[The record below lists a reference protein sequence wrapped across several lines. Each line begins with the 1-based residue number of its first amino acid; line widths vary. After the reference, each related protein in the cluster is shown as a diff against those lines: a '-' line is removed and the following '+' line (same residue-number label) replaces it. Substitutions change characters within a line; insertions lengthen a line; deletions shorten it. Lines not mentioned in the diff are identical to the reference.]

1 MATHRFSR
9 LWQLILLMF
18 LAATLSTGCKGC
30 RDGDSKLLDADA
42 EDPWQSTLDLLS
54 DHVPADA
61 SNAIFIVDFTT
72 ALASYPGF
80 RTRVSA
86 YLKDFASIEAD
97 LRNTLGVDPANP
109 ANLAELGV
117 DPTGGAVCAKLKG
130 QPLCGVTLSDP
141 ASFRSHVVAVM
152 QGQPFNLRAPVV
164 ETELPSGGQL
174 LRFASEEGS
183 AAKAAVVLTEKLG
196 FVILQP
202 RAEDIEGIAATLE
215 TPHNTPLRTRPAFQ
229 KLLEH
234 TERSAILGWLS
245 PDSII
250 ELGGEFFDFDFE
262 TELPQKDL
270 SQGALVGIKLHAD
283 AIDGWFSVLIDEE
296 NDKINTLLKRS
307 EEHPAADFSKLVD
320 DEAYALLRIR
330 IDPDEIQATLRDT
343 FDNKDVEEVSA
354 RIQEML
360 GSETIEDAIFEAL
373 GTDMIVMATRAR
385 LLTLAGL
392 ARGSNVTASA
402 LGNGLGL
409 ILAYQLRDSD
419 AMRTLLKEISAHDD
433 TLLSHTEDENG
444 DYWRI
449 ERGPAK
455 STLLMLTDDAIIAT
469 TSRQQKDVLARIQ
482 ADNIPVLTEIDAEEA
497 QTLREATDDLGM
509 FVDLKRVA
517 NNSLG
522 RLASNN
528 LSDSMRN
535 ALQVFDEFWARGE
548 LSGDAWFD
556 GSYRIQLSTPPL

>member
-1 MATHRFSR
+1 MATHRLSR
-9 LWQLILLMF
+9 LSLLILLMVF
-18 LAATLSTGCKGC
+18 AATFSTSCKSC
-30 RDGDSKLLDADA
+30 RDTDSQLLDADSQ
-42 EDPWQSTLDLLS
+42 DPWQSTLDLLS

-80 RTRVSA
+80 RTRISA

-97 LRNTLGVDPANP
+97 LRNTLGVDPAHP
-109 ANLAELGV
+109 SNLSELGV
-117 DPTGGAVCAKLKG
+117 NPTGGAVCAKLKG
-130 QPLCGVTLSDP
+130 QPICGVTLSDHER
-141 ASFRSHVVAVM
+141 FRSHAVAVM

-174 LRFASEEGS
+174 LRFASEEGG
-183 AAKAAVVLTEKLG
+183 AVKAAVVLTEDLG

-202 RAEDIEGIAATLE
+202 RADDIEGIAATLE
-215 TPHNTPLRTRPAFQ
+215 TPHSTPLRTRPAFQ

-234 TERSAILGWLS
+234 TERSAILAWLS
-245 PDSII
+245 PDSVV
-250 ELGGEFFDFDFE
+250 EFGGELFDFDFE
-262 TELPQKDL
+262 RELPQKGL
-270 SQGALVGIKLHAD
+270 SQGALAGIKLHAD

-296 NDKINTLLKRS
+296 NDKINTLLKRG
-307 EEHPAADFSKLVD
+307 EGHTAADFSKLVD

-330 IDPDEIQATLRDT
+330 IDPEEIQSTLRAT
-343 FDNKDVEEVSA
+343 FNSKDVEETTQ

-360 GSETIEDAIFEAL
+360 GSETIEDALIGAL

-392 ARGSNVTASA
+392 ARGSSVTASA

-409 ILAYQLRDSD
+409 ILAYQLRDPE
-419 AMRTLLKEISAHDD
+419 AMRTLLREISTHNDGLLAHIQDD
-433 TLLSHTEDENG
+433 DGE
-444 DYWRI
+444 YWRI
-449 ERGPAK
+449 EQGPAK

-469 TSRQQKDVLARIQ
+469 TSRQQKDVLRRIQ
-482 ADNIPVLTEIDAEEA
+482 ADNIPVLTEVDAPEA

-509 FVDLKRVA
+509 FIDLKRVA

-528 LSDSMRN
+528 LSETMRN

-548 LSGDAWFD
+548 LNGEEWFD
-556 GSYRIQLSTPPL
+556 GSYRIQLNKQPL